1 MATARRGT
9 TPGGTATPAAEA
21 VGNPPVTGR
30 FVGGYW
36 LRSLKAVP
44 STSTSRTLNLVFEI
58 NNEYGATIINNP
70 QSKPKAAASTKMA
83 TARRG
88 TTPGGTATPA
98 AEAVGNPPVT
108 GRFVGGYWLRSLKA
122 VPSTSTSTSR
132 TLRGCVPRASG
143 PHIRQNRR
151 APLHPRT

>member
-44 STSTSRTLNLVFEI
+44 STSTSRTL
-58 NNEYGATIINNP
+58 
-70 QSKPKAAASTKMA
+70 
-83 TARRG
+83 
-88 TTPGGTATPA
+88 
-98 AEAVGNPPVT
+98 
-108 GRFVGGYWLRSLKA
+108 
-122 VPSTSTSTSR
+122 
-132 TLRGCVPRASG
+132 RGCVPRAAG
-143 PHIRQNRR
+143 PHIHQNRR
-151 APLHPRT
+151 APLHPRTVPPMEHLRRICSNHHILLTYTLAILVGVLATLLYVALRSSNQFHCKDLHSNTERGQSVFQEIKITILLALVFGSTTKE

>member
-44 STSTSRTLNLVFEI
+44 STSTSRTL
-58 NNEYGATIINNP
+58 
-70 QSKPKAAASTKMA
+70 
-83 TARRG
+83 
-88 TTPGGTATPA
+88 
-98 AEAVGNPPVT
+98 
-108 GRFVGGYWLRSLKA
+108 
-122 VPSTSTSTSR
+122 
-132 TLRGCVPRASG
+132 RGCVPRASG

-151 APLHPRT
+151 APLHPRTVPPMEHLRRICSSHHILLTYTLAILVGVLATLLYVALRSSNQFHCKDLHSNTERGNDLHFTRYTTHDTDACLSSIEDCLE